1 MPPLSRCILWLITG
15 LGLMLL
21 PGLAGGHAPSE
32 HMRGPVKHRTLQ
44 PSVKKL
50 LSSGY
55 AKPEKA
61 HLLESYGRLPL
72 SFEPNQGQTSKPVKF
87 LTRGPGYTLFLTEQ
101 EAVLSLSSPKSV
113 AASEK
118 GGHRELPFVGPPMLA
133 AEDKEQK
140 TTDVV
145 RMKLLG
151 ANPVA
156 KPTGLNQLPGHA
168 NYFIG
173 ANPRRWRT
181 NIPTYAKVR
190 FRNVYPGIDI
200 VYYGDQRQL
209 EYDFVVAPGADPGVI
224 ALNLEGSR
232 NRQRLA
238 PLHLDKNGN
247 VLVKSGSS
255 VVRLT
260 KPVIYQPK
268 SSSGDTN
275 SESVQNSK
283 WVRGRFVLTA
293 ANQVRFD
300 VGPYDKS
307 RPLVIDPGLTYSTLL
322 GFSGSGSRV
331 AVDSSGNVFITGPTN
346 QPHFP
351 TTPGAFN
358 TTGAVAY
365 VAKVN
370 STGSAFVYSTCIGG
384 TTNSG
389 IGGEVGPFLA
399 LDSADNVYLT
409 GYTTATDFPV
419 TPGAFQTK
427 LENLQ
432 GSTPFV
438 TKLNPTGSALVYS
451 TYLGGKSG
459 ISIGYGITVDG
470 SGHAYVVG
478 LAGTSDFP
486 TTPGA
491 FQTVN
496 HEGASPGIAGDAFI
510 TELKPDGTGLVFS
523 TFLGGTAGDF
533 ASSVVVDS
541 TGAIYVGG
549 GTASTDFPTMNP
561 YQATLSG
568 TGFNGFLTKF
578 APGGSTLDY
587 STYFGPGGDNQGATV
602 VGVDALGDAYVGGG
616 AAYAKFNAAGSTL
629 IYSAPSLPAGSGFA
643 VDASDNIYVAGQ
655 GNTAGLPVANA
666 IQDTYNGGNDC
677 YIGVVN
683 LKTSALV
690 FGSYLGGSE
699 REFGC
704 GAALDS
710 TGHVYITG
718 WTASVNFPLLPG
730 GLSSSFT
737 CCTDAFL
744 AKIDLSAAATP
755 VARVT
760 PTNLTFQ
767 GTTGGVKT
775 VTVKNTGNTPL
786 NISKVGFQVPSNSF
800 SETDTC
806 TGSIIAAGASCSVDV
821 TFTPQTAE
829 SDPGLLSITYNG
841 AGSPQ
846 FVVLTVVDYTFT
858 PSTKSLTLNAGSSG
872 SFNLP
877 VLPLGGFTGN
887 VSVSCAGA
895 PSQSTCTAS
904 PSTIS
909 LDGLHGGT
917 VTVTLST
924 TAATASLRSPYPPR
938 FFPAMFLALPM
949 ALFALPW
956 GRPRVRAG
964 VLLLA
969 LTLASS
975 YFLLSCGGGGGSS
988 NMVQS
993 PSVPGTP
1000 TGTYTLTVTGS
1011 SGSVSHSFPISLTVK

>member
-1 MPPLSRCILWLITG
+1 MLPLSRRIVGSVAG
-15 LGLMLL
+15 LGLALL
-21 PGLAGGHAPSE
+21 PLSAGRRVPWERTSKPAPQ
-32 HMRGPVKHRTLQ
+32 GTIQ
-44 PSVKKL
+44 PSL
-50 LSSGY
+50 
-55 AKPEKA
+55 KPSLVYGAANA
-61 HLLESYGRLPL
+61 HPVGNYGKLPL
-72 SFEPNQGQTSKPVKF
+72 SFEPNQGQTSEAVKF
-87 LTRGPGYTLFLTEQ
+87 LTRGAGYTLFLTEQ
-101 EAVLSLSSPKSV
+101 EAVLSLSSPKS
-113 AASEK
+113 AIGSQK
-118 GGHRELPFVGPPMLA
+118 GARRELPSLGRPSLA
-133 AEDKEQK
+133 AEEEEQK
-140 TTDVV
+140 TPDIV
-145 RMKLLG
+145 RMKLIG
-151 ANPVA
+151 ANPAA
-156 KPTGLNQLPGHA
+156 KSTGLSQLPGHA

-173 ANPRRWRT
+173 ADPKRWHT

-190 FRNVYPGIDI
+190 FRNVYPGIDL

-224 ALNLEGSR
+224 ALNLEGWKDR
-232 NRQRLA
+232 KHLA
-238 PLHLDKNGN
+238 PLRLDKNGN

-268 SSSGDTN
+268 GSSGHANT
-275 SESVQNSK
+275 ESAQNSK
-283 WVRGRFVLTA
+283 LVRGRFVLTA
-293 ANQVRFD
+293 SNQIRF
-300 VGPYDKS
+300 GLGSYDKS
-307 RPLVIDPGLTYSTLL
+307 QPLVIDPGLAYSTLL
-322 GFSGSGSRV
+322 GFSGSGSSV

-389 IGGEVGPFLA
+389 IGGEAGPFIA
-399 LDSADNVYLT
+399 LDSADDVYLT

-459 ISIGYGITVDG
+459 ISVGYGITVDG

-478 LAGTSDFP
+478 LAGASDFP

-496 HEGASPGIAGDAFI
+496 HEGASPGISGDGFV

-533 ASSVVVDS
+533 TSSVVVDS

-549 GTASTDFPTMNP
+549 GTFSTDFPTKNP
-561 YQATLSG
+561 LQPALNG
-568 TGFNGFLTKF
+568 TEDGFIAKF
-578 APGGSTLDY
+578 APGGSSLDY
-587 STYFGPGGDNQGATV
+587 STYFSSGGDAV
-602 VGVDALGDAYVGGG
+602 LAVDPLGNAYVSAGDS
-616 AAYAKFNAAGSTL
+616 YAKINAAGSAL
-629 IYSAPSLPAGSGFA
+629 IYSTPSLPAGVGFA
-643 VDASDNIYVAGQ
+643 VDASENIYVAGVT
-655 GNTAGLPVANA
+655 NSAGLPVANA
-666 IQDTYNGGNDC
+666 IQSSYNGGNDC

-704 GAALDS
+704 AAALDS

-718 WTASVNFPLLPG
+718 WTASINFPLLAG
-730 GLSSSFT
+730 GLQASFT

-744 AKIDLSAAATP
+744 TKIDLSAAATP
-755 VARVT
+755 VASVT

-767 GTTGGVKT
+767 GTTGGTQT
-775 VTVKNTGNTPL
+775 VTVKNTGNTAL
-786 NISKVGFQVPSNSF
+786 NISKVGFQVPSSSF
-800 SETDTC
+800 GETDTC
-806 TGSIIAAGASCSVDV
+806 TGSAVAAGASCSIEV
-821 TFTPQTAE
+821 TFTPQASGNE
-829 SDPGLLSITYNG
+829 PGLLAITYSG
-841 AGSPQ
+841 TGSPQ
-846 FVVLTVVDYTFT
+846 LVVLTVVDYTFT
-858 PSTKSLTLNAGSSG
+858 PSANSLTLNAGGGG
-872 SFNLP
+872 SFNIL

-887 VSVSCAGA
+887 VNISCAGA
-895 PSQSTCTAS
+895 PSLASCTPS
-904 PSTIS
+904 PSS
-909 LDGLHGGT
+909 VNLDGLHGGT
-917 VTVTLST
+917 VMVTVGTA
-924 TAATASLRSPYPPR
+924 AATARLLQEPRRPALAEALAVMLPIGLMVIPVAGIRRRVGIRSGLLV
-938 FFPAMFLALPM
+938 LALM
-949 ALFALPW
+949 L
-956 GRPRVRAG
+956 
-964 VLLLA
+964 VLLSLLA
-969 LTLASS
+969 
-975 YFLLSCGGGGGSS
+975 SCGGGGSS
-988 NMVQS
+988 TGGPNAGT
-993 PSVPGTP
+993 PGTP
-1000 TGTYTLTVTGS
+1000 AGTYTLTVTGS
-1011 SGSVSHSFPISLTVK
+1011 AGSLSHSIPVTLTVK